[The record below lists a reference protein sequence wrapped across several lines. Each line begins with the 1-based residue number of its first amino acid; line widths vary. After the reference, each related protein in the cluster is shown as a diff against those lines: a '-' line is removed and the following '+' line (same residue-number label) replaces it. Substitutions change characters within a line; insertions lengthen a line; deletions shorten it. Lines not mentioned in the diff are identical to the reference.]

1 MTMRKRNQEINVRV
15 YPTEK
20 LLLARKAKRCG
31 MNLSEYLRT
40 VGKGVTVRE
49 APKEE
54 LKEAYL
60 IVTKIRDFYEG
71 DPDPYSARLCQ
82 AMNRVGD
89 LLMTVYHGKEDDDGS
104 NENLGDPRQSEPC
117 D

>member
-1 MTMRKRNQEINVRV
+1 MRKRTEEINVRV

-20 LLLARKAKRCG
+20 MLLARKAKKGG

-40 VGKGVTVRE
+40 VGKGAKVLE

-54 LKEAYL
+54 LREVWQ
-60 IVTKIRDFYEG
+60 IVNAVRDLYEG
-71 DPDPYSARLCQ
+71 DPEMAPLYEDLCR
-82 AMNRVGD
+82 AGD
-89 LLMTVYHGKEDDDGS
+89 LLMTIYYGKEEDDGG
-104 NENLGDPRQSEPC
+104 NEDLGDPRQSEPC